1 MMTLSGSNRL
11 AASAAGLH
19 VASITAVSMIMLSLS
34 CAIVAVFA
42 VSQFSSAK
50 ADMFSGLDIDC
61 IASVLVGGIALRGG
75 RGSPIR
81 AAFGAF
87 LIALLQNF
95 LLLRSLSTGVRFAI
109 IGILVVAATSGFHLL
124 QRKSR

>member
-1 MMTLSGSNRL
+1 LSMVML
-11 AASAAGLH
+11 A
-19 VASITAVSMIMLSLS
+19 IS

-42 VSQFSSAK
+42 ASQFSSAK

-75 RGSPIR
+75 QGSPIQ
-81 AAFGAF
+81 AAFGAV

-109 IGILVVAATSGFHLL
+109 IGVLVVAATSGFHSL
-124 QRKSR
+124 QRKGR